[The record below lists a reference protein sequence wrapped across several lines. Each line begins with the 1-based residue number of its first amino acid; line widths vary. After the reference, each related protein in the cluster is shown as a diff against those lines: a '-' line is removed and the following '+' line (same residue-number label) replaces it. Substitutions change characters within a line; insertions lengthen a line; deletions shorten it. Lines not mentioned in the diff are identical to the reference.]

1 MGQLSFWS
9 ADARPRALGDLEGLL
24 CGPGRAEL
32 FGRGSLARL
41 IVVLGPPPEPEPEED
56 EDGDEDGDGNAEHEA
71 EHEEPDA
78 SPASTSRRFPR
89 PRTTTPPPTWTSTTW
104 PSSTST
110 PTSSLPVWGT
120 RPLPGPP
127 NPIPSLEKADFLA
140 LSASVD
146 AGLAPTH
153 PTPP

>member
-56 EDGDEDGDGNAEHEA
+56 EDEDADD
-71 EHEEPDA
+71 EHEEPGPDA
-78 SPASTSRRFPR
+78 SVGATLTSNVRIA
-89 PRTTTPPPTWTSTTW
+89 
-104 PSSTST
+104 
-110 PTSSLPVWGT
+110 TSSPARHAEPVAPEADGHDPAPDVDLDDLAFLDLDPDEIAARLGLTPADPDARPGVPGSRWGISW
-120 RPLPGPP
+120 R
-127 NPIPSLEKADFLA
+127 
-140 LSASVD
+140 
-146 AGLAPTH
+146 
-153 PTPP
+153 

>member
-56 EDGDEDGDGNAEHEA
+56 EDEDADE
-71 EHEEPDA
+71 PSTR
-78 SPASTSRRFPR
+78 SPVPMPAWGPR
-89 PRTTTPPPTWTSTTW
+89 
-104 PSSTST
+104 
-110 PTSSLPVWGT
+110 
-120 RPLPGPP
+120 
-127 NPIPSLEKADFLA
+127 
-140 LSASVD
+140 
-146 AGLAPTH
+146 
-153 PTPP
+153 